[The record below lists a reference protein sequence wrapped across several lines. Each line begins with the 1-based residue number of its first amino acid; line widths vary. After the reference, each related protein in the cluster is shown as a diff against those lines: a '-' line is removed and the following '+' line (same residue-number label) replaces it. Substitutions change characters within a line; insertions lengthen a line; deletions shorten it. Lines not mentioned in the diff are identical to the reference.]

1 MKVTAL
7 DHERLFEPFLDEVD
21 GVLCVS
27 SDTTAAEVARLSEP
41 HGLRFPLWLD
51 PMQSLRANTAA
62 GDYASASSRFGP
74 FCDNITGMNWQL
86 PDGRMVRVGERVVKS
101 TTGYD
106 LLRFLLGTGDRFG
119 RANDYV
125 LRLRPLCDRDGV
137 FLLTGQ
143 EHALEQAVVEILHG
157 PFLHWLDSVDW
168 LASKDQAPRLR
179 VGVHCPGAE
188 WPVFAGHLASLA
200 AKHALNLGEKLRSE
214 LVADGLPDLS
224 LKTTPDQVIPLC
236 GDLASR
242 GKIRCTGL
250 CYPGVV
256 HVYFQD
262 VADPE
267 AQVAKLVSHLVA
279 RLEKDGGDWISRHT
293 TRELVGDEEA
303 RWVQGL
309 VAEWG
314 VVA

>member
-27 SDTTAAEVARLSEP
+27 SETTAAEVARLSGP

-74 FCDNITGMNWQL
+74 FCDNITGMNWEL

-119 RANDYV
+119 RAKDYV

-200 AKHALNLGEKLRSE
+200 AKHALNLGEKPRSE
-214 LVADGLPDLS
+214 LLTDGLPDLA

-236 GDLASR
+236 RDLASR
-242 GKIRCTGL
+242 GQIRCTGL

-256 HVYFQD
+256 HVYFRD
-262 VADPE
+262 ATDPA
-267 AQVAKLVSHLVA
+267 AQVATLVSRVSA
-279 RLEKDGGDWISRHT
+279 RLENDGGDWISRHA
-293 TRELVGDEEA
+293 TRDLVGDEEA
-303 RWVQGL
+303 HWVQGL